1 MAGMTTAP
9 DTRGGPGRAASSMRA
24 VGWMSASSVSYAFTY
39 VTVRELSASFSV
51 YEIAFFR
58 AALAMLVMLPWLMH
72 AGRGALRT
80 RRWRLYVFRAV
91 ISYSGMLCWFYGLAK
106 LNLADATAIMF
117 TAPLLS
123 LVFLSVAIKEHV
135 GAARWA
141 AILCGFAG
149 ALIIIRPGIAELSL
163 AAAALA
169 WTAVSYG
176 ASNAATRMLAS
187 TENANAVVF
196 IMFATMVPLSLGP
209 AAAHWIT
216 PAWTDLPMILAF
228 AVLSL
233 ISMQTMT
240 RSLAAAPASVGMPMF
255 YLQLPFV
262 AVLGFAFYGQTSDL
276 WTWIGG
282 TVICASGYFV
292 ILRESR
298 AKAGHPSP
306 TG

>member
-149 ALIIIRPGIAELSL
+149 GLIIIRPGIAELSL
-163 AAAALA
+163 AAAALG